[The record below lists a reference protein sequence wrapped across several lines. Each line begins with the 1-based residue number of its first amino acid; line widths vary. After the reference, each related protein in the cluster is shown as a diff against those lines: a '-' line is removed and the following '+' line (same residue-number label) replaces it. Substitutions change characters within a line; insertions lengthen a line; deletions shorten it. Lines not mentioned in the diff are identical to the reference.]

1 MAETVLPDI
10 AAGALVPDDLGERVV
25 ALRRRNEACQARQ
38 QALHQ
43 LLDGLHHAFRD
54 TQARGADNAL
64 AVLRDE
70 LDELLTAARPVLD
83 ALAGIDDADAAIQAD
98 AAGQWRAA
106 GELGARYHE
115 LRHCQVIIV
124 AAAIEPPDRPRR
136 TTRISPAVRQLVETY
151 GHVQR
156 PWRHHQ
162 LTPAVPK
169 GADHRFTHTRSA
181 SGRLTIT
188 EHVSRPVETRPWA
201 TGDPLR
207 ACWRTSQAAC

>member
-98 AAGQWRAA
+98 AAGPGGGDASAIRTFARRPSGGAPRRSA
-106 GELGARYHE
+106 G
-115 LRHCQVIIV
+115 VV
-124 AAAIEPPDRPRR
+124 AAFDHGDAKPQHPGRPAHQAPGVAAVGPD
-136 TTRISPAVRQLVETY
+136 
-151 GHVQR
+151 
-156 PWRHHQ
+156 
-162 LTPAVPK
+162 
-169 GADHRFTHTRSA
+169 
-181 SGRLTIT
+181 
-188 EHVSRPVETRPWA
+188 
-201 TGDPLR
+201 
-207 ACWRTSQAAC
+207 